1 MTEKKTTF
9 EEEIKCPHCKKFLVV
24 KKVRKVITE
33 AVKAEYDEEVIVEK
47 STQKRL
53 KDFSKK

>member
-1 MTEKKTTF
+1 MEEKKETF
-9 EEEIKCPHCKKFLVV
+9 KEEIKCPYCKKFLIV
-24 KKVRKVITE
+24 KKVREMITE
-33 AVKAEYDEEVIVEK
+33 PVKAEYEDEVIVEK